1 MPQLAFALRHYH
13 FDFDEGQPWREESMR
28 ELDATRAF
36 NPQEMALVLVDC
48 WDRHYLKSYLER
60 TDQIIREKI
69 VPVVD
74 ACHSAG
80 ITVIHAPSPA
90 QAKRYPQWLQYAGD
104 DDLFTPPPPSH
115 QPDWPPQQF
124 RVRNGDYQQFAK
136 PPGAVVQAWRVVEAD
151 QRRIVQELEPRDDE
165 FVVASGR
172 QLHRLC
178 RHRKILHL
186 IYVGFA
192 TNMCVVG
199 RDYGMRAMQQRGY
212 NVILL
217 RDCTTGIEAHDTIET
232 MALTRAAILEV
243 EMLLGFTAM
252 SESLIAGAQDY
263 VQETHA
269 SETAPGAN
277 STTGGSALAAAPTG
291 QNIFDRFAT
300 RLGAK

>member
-1 MPQLAFALRHYH
+1 MPQFALNVRHYH
-13 FDFDEGQPWREESMR
+13 FDFHEGHAWREENMGD
-28 ELDATRAF
+28 LDATRTF

-74 ACHSAG
+74 ACHDAG
-80 ITVIHAPSPA
+80 ITVVHAPSPA
-90 QAKRYPQWLQYAGD
+90 QAKRYPQWLQYASD
-104 DDLFTPPPPSH
+104 EDLFTPPPPSH

-124 RVRNGDYQQFAK
+124 RSRSGDYQQFAK

-178 RHRKILHL
+178 RHRKIMHL

-217 RDCTTGIEAHDTIET
+217 RDCTTGIEAHDTIDT
-232 MALTRAAILEV
+232 MALTQAAIREV
-243 EMLLGFTAM
+243 EMLLGFT
-252 SESLIAGAQDY
+252 STSDSLTDSAREY
-263 VQETHA
+263 VQAQAAE
-269 SETAPGAN
+269 
-277 STTGGSALAAAPTG
+277 AAARGSSTAGRSPLAPAPAAQG
-291 QNIFDRFAT
+291 AFDRFAQ

>member
-1 MPQLAFALRHYH
+1 MPELALEARHYH
-13 FDFDEGQPWREESMR
+13 FDFDEGSSWREENMR
-28 ELDATRAF
+28 NLVATRTF
-36 NPQEMALVLVDC
+36 DPQEMALVLVDC

-60 TDQIIREKI
+60 TDEIIREKI

-74 ACHSAG
+74 ACHDAG
-80 ITVIHAPSPA
+80 ITVVHAPSPA
-90 QAKRYPQWLQYAGD
+90 QAKRYPQWLQYASD
-104 DDLFTPPPPSH
+104 EDLFTPPPPTH

-124 RVRNGDYQQFAK
+124 RSRSGDYQQFAR

-151 QRRIVQELEPRDDE
+151 QRKIVPELEPRDDE

-186 IYVGFA
+186 VYVGFA

-199 RDYGMRAMQQRGY
+199 RDYGMRAMQARGY

-217 RDCTTGIEAHDTIET
+217 RDCTTGIEAHDTIES

-243 EMLLGFTAM
+243 EMLLGFTSTAD
-252 SESLIAGAQDY
+252 SLLEGARDY
-263 VQETHA
+263 VQAQRTE
-269 SETAPGAN
+269 
-277 STTGGSALAAAPTG
+277 AAAPAHSTSG
-291 QNIFDRFAT
+291 RSSLAATPAIQNSFDRFAT

>member
-1 MPQLAFALRHYH
+1 MPQLALQLRHYH
-13 FDFDEGQPWREESMR
+13 FDFEERAPWREESMHD
-28 ELDATRAF
+28 LVATRTFDPA
-36 NPQEMALVLVDC
+36 QVALVLVDC

-60 TDQIIREKI
+60 TDQIIRERI

-74 ACHSAG
+74 ACHDAG
-80 ITVIHAPSPA
+80 ITVVHAPSPA
-90 QAKRYPQWLQYAGD
+90 QAKRYPQWLQYASD
-104 DDLFTPPPPSH
+104 EDLFTPPPPAH
-115 QPDWPPQQF
+115 QPDWPPQEF
-124 RVRNGDYQQFAK
+124 RCRHGEYQQFAK

-151 QRRIVQELEPRDDE
+151 QRKIVPELEPRDDE

-178 RHRKILHL
+178 HHRKILHL

-192 TNMCVVG
+192 TNMCVVA

-217 RDCTTGIEAHDTIET
+217 RDCTTGIEAYDTLET

-243 EMLLGFTAM
+243 EMLLGFTST
-252 SESLIAGAQDY
+252 SESLIAGASEY
-263 VQETHA
+263 VRAQAAEA
-269 SETAPGAN
+269 AAR
-277 STTGGSALAAAPTG
+277 GSAAAAGSHLAPAPAAHG
-291 QNIFDRFAT
+291 VFDRVAQ